1 MTRPAELESRRLS
14 SSAGRVIVSRSS
26 GAFDASHAGLYHP
39 YHQNL
44 RRRHGG
50 SGTLQLSPL
59 RVPGTDLK
67 VGTECKGHGEVIPS
81 RWCHELHAIHTN

>member
-44 RRRHGG
+44 RRRHGQVRG
-50 SGTLQLSPL
+50 GFLRSGGWAGVWQQKEWQVEP
-59 RVPGTDLK
+59 
-67 VGTECKGHGEVIPS
+67 
-81 RWCHELHAIHTN
+81 